1 MPDWFRRRPR
11 EAAEGATK
19 EASAPA
25 PASVADAVPE
35 GTFTKCQKCGAILFT
50 KDFERDFK
58 VCSKCGHHHRL
69 TADERIEWTVDEG
82 SFVEFGNDIS
92 AVDPLFFPEY
102 AKKLELGEAD
112 PNGRNDGLV
121 TGTAAIGGNLCVLG
135 VVDFFYARLAGTM
148 GSVFG
153 EKFMRA
159 SDLAIAEGLPLVL
172 FCASGGARMQEGL
185 LGLMQMAKTSAS
197 VAQMAEARIPYLCV
211 LTDPTI
217 GGALASYASLGDV
230 IYAEPGANVA
240 LAGTRVAQ
248 QAQTQKPPANYQTS
262 EFQWEHGFIDK
273 IVARKEIP
281 ITLSRTLTFFAGGI
295 GARQESA
302 SLPFQITPPDSPV
315 AARRNGAEG
324 VR

>member
-11 EAAEGATK
+11 EDQDGANDK
-19 EASAPA
+19 SAPA
-25 PASVADAVPE
+25 PASVVEAVPE
-35 GTFTKCQKCGAILFT
+35 GTFTKCAKCGAILFT
-50 KDFERDFK
+50 KDFERDLK
-58 VCSKCGHHHRL
+58 VCAKCGHHHRL
-69 TADERIEWTVDEG
+69 TADERIAWTVDEG
-82 SFVEFGNDIS
+82 SFVEFGNDIT
-92 AVDPLFFPEY
+92 ALDPLGFPEY
-102 AKKLELGEAD
+102 SRKLELGRSD

-121 TGTAAIGGNLCVLG
+121 TGTAQIGGNLCVFG

-159 SDLAIAEGLPLVL
+159 ADKAITENLPFVL

-185 LGLMQMAKTSAS
+185 LGLMQMAKTGAS
-197 VAQMAEARIPYLCV
+197 VAQLAEARIPYICV

-273 IVARKEIP
+273 VVPRKEIA

-295 GARQESA
+295 A
-302 SLPFQITPPDSPV
+302 SQTETKASPVLVTPPDSPT
-315 AARRNGAEG
+315 AAKRNGAEG
-324 VR
+324 GH